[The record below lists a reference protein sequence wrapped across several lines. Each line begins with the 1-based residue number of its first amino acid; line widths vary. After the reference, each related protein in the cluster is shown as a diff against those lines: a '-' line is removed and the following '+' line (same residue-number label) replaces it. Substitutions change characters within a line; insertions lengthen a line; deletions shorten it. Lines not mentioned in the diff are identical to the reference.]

1 MPTVILFDIDGTLID
16 TGGAGRRA
24 LTRAFETL
32 HGSADCL
39 DFCLAG
45 MTDPSI
51 VRKALNQGGHAAH
64 DEAVQ
69 DVLAAYLSFLCEEVQ
84 DTPAYTVHPGVTEIL
99 DHTCTNPQ
107 RFAVGLGTGNI
118 ENGAQIK
125 LARGQL
131 DEHFAFGGYG
141 SDSEDRGELL
151 RIGAGRGAHRLG
163 VPVDACRVVVIGDTP
178 RDVAAAQQIGAEC
191 VAVATGP
198 FSTEELRQTGA
209 PFVFEDLSN
218 ADAMQAVTG

>member
-32 HGSADCL
+32 HGSAACL
-39 DFCLAG
+39 DFGLAG
-45 MTDPSI
+45 MTDPAI
-51 VRKALNQGGHAAH
+51 VRKALGRGGHVAH

-69 DVLAAYLSFLCEEVQ
+69 QVLTAYLAFLAGEVQ
-84 DTPAYTVHPGVTEIL
+84 DTPTYTVHPGVTDIL
-99 DHTCTNPQ
+99 DHTRTQPE

-118 ENGAQIK
+118 EDGAQIK
-125 LARGQL
+125 LARGRL
-131 DEHFAFGGYG
+131 DEHFAFGGFG

-151 RIGAGRGAHRLG
+151 RIGADRGAQRIG
-163 VPVDACRVVVIGDTP
+163 AEVASCRVVVIGDTP

-198 FSTEELRQTGA
+198 FSTEDLRQTGA
-209 PFVFEDLSN
+209 PFVFEDLSHPEV
-218 ADAMQAVTG
+218 MQAVTA